1 MTNQDENLPKVPPF
15 VPPAPTQPR
24 NNHNNVAEE
33 GMLRVVTLLISLVSL
48 AIALASGAVL
58 AITVLTT
65 NSSDKYDGIWP
76 KLVVLGLAYMV
87 GWIVGLYSIRGL
99 HNLVLPILIQV
110 YIWLCLAG
118 VCALYIAI
126 IVKLF
131 NQGWSNLSFA
141 KYCLVMIAGLLAM
154 IGLHLMLEN
163 HSLVIFAI
171 PLLLICLIHLYL
183 IVFHYVFF
191 PAWAVDY
198 GKLWGDIAFFL
209 GMVVVSILML
219 AHLGLLEP
227 TRRRIGRM
235 FSNGQPV

>member
-1 MTNQDENLPKVPPF
+1 
-15 VPPAPTQPR
+15 
-24 NNHNNVAEE
+24 
-33 GMLRVVTLLISLVSL
+33 ML
-48 AIALASGAVL
+48 AVD
-58 AITVLTT
+58 VLTT
-65 NSSDKYDGIWP
+65 SGSDKYDGIWS

-87 GWIVGLYSIRGL
+87 GWIVGVYSIRGL
-99 HNLVLPILIQV
+99 NNLVLPILIQV
-110 YIWLCLAG
+110 YVWLCLAG
-118 VCALYIAI
+118 ICALYIAI

-131 NQGWSNLSFA
+131 NQEWLPSSFA

-183 IVFHYVFF
+183 IVFHYIFF
-191 PAWAVDY
+191 PATMVDY
-198 GKLWGDIAFFL
+198 GKLWGDITFFL
-209 GMVVVSILML
+209 GMSVVSILML

-235 FSNGQPV
+235 FRNGQPI

>member
-1 MTNQDENLPKVPPF
+1 MTNHDENLPKTPPF
-15 VPPAPTQPR
+15 LPPSPTQPR
-24 NNHNNVAEE
+24 NNHNHAAED
-33 GMLRVVTLLISLVSL
+33 GMLRVVTLLICLVSL

-58 AITVLTT
+58 AINVLI
-65 NSSDKYDGIWP
+65 SSGGEKYDGILP
-76 KLVVLGLAYMV
+76 KLTVLGLAYMV
-87 GWIVGLYSIRGL
+87 GWVVGVYSIRGL
-99 HNLVLPILIQV
+99 NNLVLPILIQI

-118 VCALYIAI
+118 ICALYIAI

-131 NQGWSNLSFA
+131 NQEWNNFSFV
-141 KYCLVMIAGLLAM
+141 KYSLVMIAGLLAM

-191 PAWAVDY
+191 PADMVKY
-198 GKLWGDIAFFL
+198 EKLWGDIVFFL
-209 GMVVVSILML
+209 GMAVVSILML

-227 TRRRIGRM
+227 ARRRIGRM
-235 FSNGQPV
+235 FRNGQPA

>member
-1 MTNQDENLPKVPPF
+1 MTNQEENLPKTPPF
-15 VPPAPTQPR
+15 VPPTPTQPR
-24 NNHNNVAEE
+24 NNHNKPAED

-48 AIALASGAVL
+48 AISLASGAVL
-58 AITVLTT
+58 AINVLITD
-65 NSSDKYDGIWP
+65 SSDKYDGIWS
-76 KLVVLGLAYMV
+76 KLMVLGLAYMV
-87 GWIVGLYSIRGL
+87 GWTVGVYSIRGL
-99 HNLVLPILIQV
+99 NNLVLPILIQV
-110 YIWLCLAG
+110 YIWFCLAG
-118 VCALYIAI
+118 ISALYIAI

-131 NQGWSNLSFA
+131 NQDWNNFSFA

-154 IGLHLMLEN
+154 IGLHLMLES

-191 PAWAVDY
+191 PATMVDY
-198 GKLWGDIAFFL
+198 SKLWGDIVFFL
-209 GMVVVSILML
+209 GMAVVSILML

-235 FSNGQPV
+235 FRNGQPL

>member
-1 MTNQDENLPKVPPF
+1 MTNQDESLPRIQPSASPT
-15 VPPAPTQPR
+15 PTQPGK
-24 NNHNNVAEE
+24 NHNNVAED
-33 GMLRVVTLLISLVSL
+33 GMLRVVTLLICLVSL

-58 AITVLTT
+58 AINVLVTD
-65 NSSDKYDGIWP
+65 SSDKYDGIWS

-87 GWIVGLYSIRGL
+87 GWIVGVYSIRGL
-99 HNLVLPILIQV
+99 NNLVLPILIQV

-118 VCALYIAI
+118 ICALYIAI

-131 NQGWSNLSFA
+131 NQGWSNPSFA

-183 IVFHYVFF
+183 IVFHYIFF
-191 PAWAVDY
+191 PATLVDY
-198 GKLWGDIAFFL
+198 SKLWGDIVFFL
-209 GMVVVSILML
+209 GMAVVSILML

-235 FSNGQPV
+235 FRNGQPV